1 MIQDPYR
8 VLGLSPG
15 ASDDEVKACIVLMP
29 LTYSISDGILM
40 GVISYVLIHLLSG
53 TLKDKDERNNINWA
67 TILLTL
73 LFICRY
79 AFL

>member
-1 MIQDPYR
+1 M
-8 VLGLSPG
+8 
-15 ASDDEVKACIVLMP
+15 VLMP

-53 TLKDKDERNNINWA
+53 TFHDKDIRNNMNWG
-67 TILLTL
+67 TIILAV

>member
-1 MIQDPYR
+1 
-8 VLGLSPG
+8 
-15 ASDDEVKACIVLMP
+15 MP

-53 TLKDKDERNNINWA
+53 TFKDKDERDNMNWA
-67 TILLTL
+67 TILLAV